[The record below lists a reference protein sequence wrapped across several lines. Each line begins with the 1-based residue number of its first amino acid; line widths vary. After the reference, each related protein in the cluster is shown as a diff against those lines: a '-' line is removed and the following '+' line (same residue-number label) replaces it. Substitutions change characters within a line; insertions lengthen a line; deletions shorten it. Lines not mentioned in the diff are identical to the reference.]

1 MYFYETPGQRR
12 IEIANECILLAIV
25 YHFALLADPS
35 LELDKRKM
43 VGYSTIIMVLSLLAF
58 NTTIIIVVSVK
69 TVMRKCYLRKLE
81 KK

>member
-1 MYFYETPGQRR
+1 MHFYETPAQRR
-12 IEIANECILLAIV
+12 IEIANECILLSII

-35 LELDKRKM
+35 LELDKREK

-58 NTTIIIVVSVK
+58 NTIIIIVVSFKSVI
-69 TVMRKCYLRKLE
+69 RKCYLRKLE